1 MSPQESL
8 PVTVSSKPRLHP
20 LMALAAMCVIALS
33 VTGVAAMTGLLKP
46 SKAETEVTPFTSAT
60 APQTLGVTESNAPP
74 VTPPAAKPAP
84 VAKAPAQPRA
94 VSRPAPVAEA
104 QARQVPVVA
113 QNVGVVES
121 VREIKTPGQGTGL
134 GAVAGGVLGGVLGNQ
149 VGGGNGKKA
158 MTVIGAV
165 GGGVLGNHVE
175 KNARATTSY
184 SVTVRMDN
192 GERRTV
198 SLASASA
205 WRVGDRVKVENG
217 QIIAT
222 QTPYTPAENRNTYV
236 DYKG

>member
-1 MSPQESL
+1 
-8 PVTVSSKPRLHP
+8 
-20 LMALAAMCVIALS
+20 MCVIALC

-46 SKAETEVTPFTSAT
+46 SKADSAVTPFTSAT
-60 APQTLGVTESNAPP
+60 APQTLGVTEPN
-74 VTPPAAKPAP
+74 VQPATKPAP

-94 VSRPAPVAEA
+94 ISRPAPVAAAPREIE
-104 QARQVPVVA
+104 ARQVAVVA

-121 VREIKTPGQGTGL
+121 VREIKTPGQGTGI

-184 SVTVRMDN
+184 NVTVRMDN

-222 QTPYTPAENRNTYV
+222 QTPYAPATPPENRNTYA

>member
-1 MSPQESL
+1 MNQNSPVQTAAKSA
-8 PVTVSSKPRLHP
+8 RLHP

-33 VTGVAAMTGLLKP
+33 VTGVAAMTGLLKT
-46 SKAETEVTPFTSAT
+46 SKAESGSAPLAVS
-60 APQTLGVTESNAPP
+60 APLPPEAAAP
-74 VTPPAAKPAP
+74 TPPA
-84 VAKAPAQPRA
+84 KAQAQPRA
-94 VSRPAPVAEA
+94 VSRPAPVAAAPREYD
-104 QARQVPVVA
+104 ARPAPVVA

-121 VREIKTPGQGTGL
+121 IREVKTPGQGTGL

-175 KNARATTSY
+175 KNARATVSY

-192 GERRTV
+192 GERRTM
-198 SLASASA
+198 SLARADA

-222 QTPYTPAENRNTYV
+222 QAPYAPVDNRNTAV

>member
-33 VTGVAAMTGLLKP
+33 ITGVAAMTGLLKP
-46 SKAETEVTPFTSAT
+46 STAQTEVTPLTSAV
-60 APQTLGVTESNAPP
+60 APQTLGVTEPNA
-74 VTPPAAKPAP
+74 PPAAKPAP
-84 VAKAPAQPRA
+84 VAKAPAQQRP
-94 VSRPAPVAEA
+94 VSRPAAVAEA
-104 QARQVPVVA
+104 QPRQMPVVA

-149 VGGGNGKKA
+149 VGGGSGKKA

-184 SVTVRMDN
+184 NVTVRMDN

-217 QIIAT
+217 QLIAT
-222 QTPYTPAENRNTYV
+222 QTLYAPAENRNTYV